1 MEQISLLGGHET
13 EYQLTQKLKYA
24 FQKMRKVKNN
34 GAILIIVWNILLLS
48 VHQYLL
54 FFVAKGLK
62 EGPIAWG
69 VTLSIVGWM
78 INIFVRRYK
87 VIQWSIW
94 IMWITSIL
102 ATLNLTS
109 QPEPKRQF
117 DCCSYITT
125 LVSMCVANGY
135 HGLH

>member
-13 EYQLTQKLKYA
+13 KYRLAQKLKHA
-24 FQKMRKVKNN
+24 FKKMRKVKNN

-48 VHQYLL
+48 VYQYLL
-54 FFVAKGLK
+54 IFVAKGLK

-69 VTLSIVGWM
+69 VTLPIVGWM

-87 VIQWSIW
+87 VIQWIIW

-102 ATLNLTS
+102 RL
-109 QPEPKRQF
+109 
-117 DCCSYITT
+117 YW
-125 LVSMCVANGY
+125 
-135 HGLH
+135 